1 MIKTFFVLF
10 FSRSCLGIL
19 VVTMIVLL
27 SREVQLTAII
37 STSLKNHHAPA
48 VELADKLSQTNA
60 LNIKLSKH
68 IPVVHDG
75 SAEVRHI
82 GFLKVHKAG
91 SSTMQNIFF
100 RFGLKRNL
108 TFLIPATGNYFISN
122 DSVMPVKPGNHY
134 DMLAVHSVYSK
145 ASFDQML
152 PLDKINIAII
162 REPLELMISAAYYYR
177 DVFHNGYLRNIPN
190 ETFIKELVMQANK
203 FDPGP
208 FSRTRNSMGR
218 DFGFNATTGEGD
230 TKTILEKLNSLDKEF
245 KLVLV
250 MERFEESMVLMKR
263 YLNWKMS
270 DILFLQANH
279 HKHSPVVKLT
289 EKEKKKHKSTCFM
302 DYAIYDFFTNI
313 YRHKVKAEGPLFHN
327 EVKQFQAVLK
337 QVRSFCDQNTVD
349 NLEVTASSWN
359 QDFMVTK
366 SDCALMKLQEI
377 KFLNNLRTRHKLM
390 NGIR

>member
-1 MIKTFFVLF
+1 
-10 FSRSCLGIL
+10 
-19 VVTMIVLL
+19 MIVLL

-37 STSLKNHHAPA
+37 STPLKNHHAPA
-48 VELADKLSQTNA
+48 VELANKLSQTNA
-60 LNIKLSKH
+60 LNITLSKH
-68 IPVVHDG
+68 IPVIHDDL
-75 SAEVRHI
+75 AEVRHI

-108 TFLIPATGNYFISN
+108 TFLIPAKGNYFISN
-122 DSVMPVKPGNHY
+122 DSIMPVKPGNHY
-134 DMLAVHSVYSK
+134 DILAVHSVYSK

-162 REPLELMISAAYYYR
+162 REPLDLMISAAYYYR

-245 KLVLV
+245 KLVPV

-289 EKEKKKHKSTCFM
+289 EEEKKKHKSTCFM
-302 DYAIYDFFTNI
+302 DYAIYDFFTKI
-313 YRHKVKAEGPLFHN
+313 YRHKVKAEGRLFQN

-359 QDFMVTK
+359 QDFIVTK

-390 NGIR
+390 NGIS